1 MINLLSSIMIYRP
14 IREVFDFVSVSENDF
29 QWQYE
34 TLASGR
40 VSEGAT
46 RVGAS
51 FRSVGHVMGRRN
63 HSTFEITDYEA
74 NEKFGFRSVSG
85 PLDTQTLY
93 TFEAVR
99 GSTKMDI
106 ATQVRAVNVPQIHEG
121 SLAKHLKRQLRENLA
136 MLKGILET
144 G

>member
-93 TFEAVR
+93 TFETVR